1 MSIFHLKKN
10 STPFSEDIV
19 FNCQIH
25 FLHQRK
31 MLSFF
36 CAWQKISPMLKL
48 LESLFF
54 PSRNYFF
61 PFTKILSPII
71 YIHPLAQ
78 NLCKSSIFSVR
89 LPDGPIA
96 STDTSTGGGVLLFR
110 MMTMMVM
117 MMIRSMIKII
127 ITTTMMIVCSSSSM
141 DEIKKNEHFEQL

>member
-1 MSIFHLKKN
+1 MKNN

-25 FLHQRK
+25 FYIREKCYHFFFLCLTKNFSNVETFRK
-31 MLSFF
+31 F
-36 CAWQKISPMLKL
+36 I
-48 LESLFF
+48 
-54 PSRNYFF
+54 F
-61 PFTKILSPII
+61 PFTKLFFSLYEKILSPII
-71 YIHPLAQ
+71 DIHSLAQ
-78 NLCKSSIFSVR
+78 NLCKSSIFSAR